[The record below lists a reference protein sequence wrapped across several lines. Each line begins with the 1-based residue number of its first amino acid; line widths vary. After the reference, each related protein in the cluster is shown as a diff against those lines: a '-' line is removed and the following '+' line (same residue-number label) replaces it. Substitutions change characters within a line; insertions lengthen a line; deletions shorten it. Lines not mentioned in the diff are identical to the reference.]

1 VIAAVLSLLLA
12 AGHAGPP
19 ARTPTRTPTP
29 TRSPTPAPATP
40 LESAASAL
48 SVINAARARAG
59 VAPLA
64 ESAALDRV
72 AQGSADRV
80 ANARTADEAE
90 DAGKDVGERAEK
102 AGYAHRR
109 VGEIVMMGDGALEN
123 RLARL
128 RDTEP
133 ETFADVVAPD
143 YRDFGFGLVETE
155 AGTVRVLVF
164 GLSLSDEFGVR
175 SAALADLKS
184 VRADMIRRVNG
195 ARAAKGLP
203 PLLENPSLDA
213 AAQRHAE
220 DMIRRSYYAHE
231 SPEGATVME
240 RVRSVGYAAA
250 AVGENIAEGQSTVA
264 EVFDGWM
271 KSPRHREHILSFTLR
286 EIGVGMAFGRNAR
299 GYEIVWVQ
307 DFATPR

>member
-1 VIAAVLSLLLA
+1 VLAAVLSLVLSA
-12 AGHAGPP
+12 IP
-19 ARTPTRTPTP
+19 ARSPI
-29 TRSPTPAPATP
+29 RSPTPTPRPIRAPTPSPAPQIETAT
-40 LESAASAL
+40 SAL
-48 SVINAARARAG
+48 SAVNAARAKAG

-64 ESAALDRV
+64 GSAALDRV

-90 DAGKDVGERAEK
+90 SAGKDIGERA
-102 AGYAHRR
+102 AAADYTHRR
-109 VGEIVMMGDGALEN
+109 VGEIVMMGDGALAMRLE
-123 RLARL
+123 RLAA
-128 RDTEP
+128 TEP
-133 ETFADVVAPD
+133 DTFADVVAPD
-143 YRDFGFGLVETE
+143 YRDFGFGSVVTDV
-155 AGTVRVLVF
+155 GTVRVLVF
-164 GLSLSDEFGVR
+164 GLSLSEEFGAR
-175 SAALADLKS
+175 SAALADLKA

-195 ARAAKGLP
+195 ARAAKGFP

-231 SPEGATVME
+231 SPDGTTVME
-240 RVRSVGYAAA
+240 RVRRIGYPAA
-250 AVGENIAEGQSTVA
+250 AVGENIAEGQPTVA

-271 KSPRHREHILSFTLR
+271 KSRKHREHILSLTLR
-286 EIGVGMAFGRNAR
+286 EIGLGMAFGKNAR